1 MKTLYRQSIG
11 FLLILL
17 LVAGIS
23 PLQAQDQPVRD
34 DENPD
39 FITIS
44 GVVKDKNN
52 KKRLEYVNIS
62 IPGSTSGTI
71 TNEDGEFSFKIK
83 DASHV
88 KAVEISHI
96 GYYNNKVE
104 VSGINLSD
112 LTVWMTP
119 YENML
124 DEIIIHA
131 QEPRYLVEQAVSKI
145 PANYSKKTNM
155 LTGFY
160 RETAQKGKRYINIS
174 EAVIDIYKTPYNEAS
189 DRDRVQ
195 VYKGRKLLSQK
206 RTDTL
211 AVKLL
216 GGPNMSIF
224 CDIVKNP
231 DVLLD
236 KECLP
241 YYLFKMEESTNID
254 NRPQYVISFKPQV
267 IMPYAL
273 YYGKLYIDKER
284 LSFTRAEFNLSMD
297 DRNKATQAI
306 LKKKPF
312 GLRFRPL
319 EVAYLVNYKDRDGV
333 TYLNYIRNTI
343 RFKCDWKRK
352 LFSTSY
358 AITSEMVVTDR
369 KEGSLETI
377 PNKEAFSLT
386 QIFYDK
392 VDEYWSEG
400 FWGNYNIIEPTES
413 LEHAVDKLKKQ
424 AD

>member
-1 MKTLYRQSIG
+1 MKTQYRQSIR
-11 FLLILL
+11 FLLVML
-17 LVAGIS
+17 LVVGMS
-23 PLQAQDQPVRD
+23 PLQAQVLERD
-34 DENPD
+34 DENAD
-39 FITIS
+39 YITVS
-44 GVVKDKNN
+44 GVVKDKQN

-71 TNEDGEFSFKIK
+71 TNEEGEFSFKIK

-96 GYYNNKVE
+96 GYYNNKVTLN
-104 VSGINLSD
+104 GGDISD

-131 QEPRYLVEQAVSKI
+131 REPRLIVEEAVRKI
-145 PANYSKKTNM
+145 PANYSKKANM

-174 EAVIDIYKTPYNEAS
+174 EAVIDIYKTPYNESA

-195 VYKGRKLLSQK
+195 IYKGRKLLSQK
-206 RTDTL
+206 KSDTL

-216 GGPNMSIF
+216 GGPTMSVYV
-224 CDIVKNP
+224 DIVKNP

-236 KECLP
+236 LECLP
-241 YYLFKMEESTNID
+241 YYTFKMEESTNID
-254 NRPQYVISFKPQV
+254 NRPQYVISFQPQV

-319 EVAYLVNYKDRDGV
+319 EVAYLVTYKERNGV
-333 TYLNYIRNTI
+333 TYLNYIRNGV

-352 LFSTSY
+352 LFSTNY
-358 AITSEMVVTDR
+358 TIISEMVVTDG
-369 KEGSLETI
+369 KEDNVGGIPYKMAFKESQSL
-377 PNKEAFSLT
+377 S
-386 QIFYDK
+386 DK
-392 VDEYWSEG
+392 VENFMDED
-400 FWGNYNIIEPTES
+400 FWGAYNIIEPTES
-413 LEHAVDKLKKQ
+413 LDSAVNKLKKQ
-424 AD
+424 QK